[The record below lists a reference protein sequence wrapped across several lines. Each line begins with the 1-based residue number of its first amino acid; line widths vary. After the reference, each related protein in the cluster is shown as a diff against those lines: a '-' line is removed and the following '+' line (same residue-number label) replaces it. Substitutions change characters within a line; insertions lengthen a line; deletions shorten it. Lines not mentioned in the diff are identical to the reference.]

1 MLLNKTVSTKIASK
15 AIGATRAM
23 SGKEIK
29 FGVEGRAA
37 MLKGVNLLADAVQV
51 SQYICFLSGRKFFKE
66 LSIYDMPWKIVE
78 VTIFSPYKLSIS
90 ICVLIKF
97 CLFCFSFMINYRCYL
112 HEIPNIHCFCII

>member
-51 SQYICFLSGRKFFKE
+51 SQYICFLSGRTFFKE